1 MDNEPSGPT
10 RAEEFDDNYID
21 SYSHFHIHEEMLRD
35 TVRTLAYR
43 DAMYKNPEVFN
54 GKVWCAR
61 MVVRRLQ
68 GGLWQAI
75 LREYSRR
82 VLGKGRNYVYIET
95 DNEGLFEL
103 VNARGDQRSSF
114 VLMPRLHIVL

>member
-1 MDNEPSGPT
+1 MDNEASGPT

-54 GKVWCAR
+54 GKVWCPR
-61 MVVRRLQ
+61 MVVRRVQ

-75 LREYSRR
+75 LRDIRRR
-82 VLGKGRNYVYIET
+82 VVEDGRSWDVSKRITKVYLNVLKLAAVKG
-95 DNEGLFEL
+95 
-103 VNARGDQRSSF
+103 
-114 VLMPRLHIVL
+114 VL